1 MSGPQHKDGDGSG
14 EGKPPYG
21 QYQLD
26 LYAQAMIG
34 GKKPVVTTDPNKLEQ
49 AAKEAMTPEA
59 FNYVFG
65 GAGEQATMHANRLA
79 FRQWK
84 LIPRMLRPTVPRDL
98 RVNLFGKTYDTP
110 LLMAPVGVQAAYHPD
125 GEKGVATA
133 CASLGVP
140 FIYSTAATTP
150 LEEVASAADTSLNAA
165 GNVNADAKSPPR
177 APRWFQ
183 LYWPLDDAITASLLE
198 RARAAGCDVLVVT
211 LDTFTMSWR
220 PLDLDGGYLPFAR
233 GEGNALGFSD
243 PVFRRKFAAQ
253 FDGDAIEDNI
263 MMASRFWLGEVFSG
277 HAHRW
282 EDLATLRRLW
292 GDGPIVLKG
301 VLSVQDAEMAVRC
314 GMDGIV
320 VSNHGGRQM
329 DGAVPSLEVLPE
341 IVDAVGDRLT
351 VLFDSGIR
359 TGVDVLKALSLGAK
373 AVLVGRPVIYG
384 LGAAGTDG
392 ARHILAGLLADIDQ
406 SMGLAG
412 LQSVPE
418 LNRSILRKI
427 NYGGDV
433 KSSL

>member
-1 MSGPQHKDGDGSG
+1 MLGSQDKDGSDG
-14 EGKPPYG
+14 EGKPVYG
-21 QYQLD
+21 QYQFD
-26 LYAQAMIG
+26 LYAQALIAN
-34 GKKPVVTTDPNKLEQ
+34 KTPIVTTDPNKLEQ
-49 AAKEAMTPEA
+49 AAKGAMLPKA

-98 RVNLFGKTYDTP
+98 SVELFGKRYDTP
-110 LLMAPVGVQAAYHPD
+110 VLMAPVGVQAAYHPD

-140 FIYSTAATTP
+140 FIYSTASTTP
-150 LEEVASAADTSLNAA
+150 LEDVAAAADLSLNPPSEESAPAPAA
-165 GNVNADAKSPPR
+165 AT

-183 LYWPLDDAITASLLE
+183 LYWPLSDDLTASLLS
-198 RARAAGCDVLVVT
+198 RARATGCSVLVVT

-220 PLDLDGGYLPFAR
+220 PLDLDTGYLPFAT

-243 PVFRRKFAAQ
+243 PVFRKTFAEQ
-253 FDGDAIEDNI
+253 TDGDVVEDNVV
-263 MMASRFWLGEVFSG
+263 MASRAWLGEVFSG

-301 VLSVQDAEMAVRC
+301 VLSVQDAEMAVAC

-320 VSNHGGRQM
+320 VSNHGGRQL
-329 DGAVPSLEVLPE
+329 DGAVPSLEMLPE
-341 IVDAVGDRLT
+341 IVDAVGDRIT

-359 TGVDVLKALSLGAK
+359 TGADVLKALALGAK

-384 LGAAGTDG
+384 LGVAGSEG
-392 ARHILAGLLADIDQ
+392 ARHVLAGLLADVDQ

-412 LQSVPE
+412 VQKVAE
-418 LNRSILRKI
+418 LNRSILRKL